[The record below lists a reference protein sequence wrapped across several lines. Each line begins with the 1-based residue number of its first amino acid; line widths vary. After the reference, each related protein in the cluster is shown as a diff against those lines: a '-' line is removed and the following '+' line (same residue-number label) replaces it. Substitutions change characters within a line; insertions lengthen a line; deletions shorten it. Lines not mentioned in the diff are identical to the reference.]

1 MHQLFVLNNIPSR
14 MHGRRN
20 AAFKLGDSVP
30 HTRFAHPAATSRTTR
45 RVNNNLNVCLRLDLL
60 SGEVFREL
68 VDLRCGAGKEGAL
81 LMNAHGYHLQHALV
95 RQWTPMRQPPRL
107 YPPTS
112 HRPVSSSLTR
122 AEASFWNVSV
132 MYAGRQKRG
141 GRENLLRD
149 IRHGRH
155 LIQQTRLALWR
166 QRVGRVEPD
175 PSVQQRA
182 MEVTHQRACVAAV
195 RRTAPSLIVVL
206 FRRLV
211 TSPAQSRAD

>member
-20 AAFKLGDSVP
+20 AAFKLRDSVP

-141 GRENLLRD
+141 GREKPAPRYTPWAPPHTADAPCPVAPASRAGRARSLRTAACD
-149 IRHGRH
+149 GSHPPARLRRRSPPHSPVFNRGVVPPTRH
-155 LIQQTRLALWR
+155 LSR
-166 QRVGRVEPD
+166 P
-175 PSVQQRA
+175 
-182 MEVTHQRACVAAV
+182 VAG
-195 RRTAPSLIVVL
+195 
-206 FRRLV
+206 
-211 TSPAQSRAD
+211 